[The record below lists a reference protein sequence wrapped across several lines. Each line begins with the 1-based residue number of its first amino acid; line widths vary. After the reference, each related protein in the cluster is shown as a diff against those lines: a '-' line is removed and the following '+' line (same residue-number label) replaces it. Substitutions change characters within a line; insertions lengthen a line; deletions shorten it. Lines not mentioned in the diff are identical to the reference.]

1 MLTIRRTWRTAV
13 AAALATAALAFATPA
28 AHAAGTTLV
37 LDAQENYYLPT
48 EGEGPNLDLG
58 ITASGGDAHD
68 VWVAVDASSLAG
80 KATMV
85 VTGDCVST
93 GALKVRCE
101 VGPLSGREPID
112 PFFLKPTAAAKA
124 GGTGVI
130 TYTATA
136 SDAPTVTGKT
146 DVLVGGPKL
155 VTRPYPA
162 LKGIAPGAVFERTPA
177 FADTGAAPAD
187 KGVMLLVQDSDGVF
201 LARDHSN
208 CHYSDRPDVGAW
220 CRFDTPVAPGSAYET
235 DAPLRYTVA
244 ADTMYGDNTYV
255 VWPVGGTPPDS
266 FDPSDFPETGTGAP
280 LGLKSVASGS
290 GFTGPGYGTFATTQ
304 HADYQAL
311 GDTVEGKVGETVSI
325 TVGVRNTGPGR
336 MDFQWTDADNSG
348 TFVVTPP
355 AGTTITGAPGP
366 GEQGDPGPLW
376 NCTPHKAGA
385 KSYTC
390 DIGSTDFRP
399 GDSVTQEFTVRIDR
413 VVPGSRG
420 SVQAVENPDH
430 PNRDDDA
437 ANDTAAIA
445 VKATDSATSSPSPSA
460 SVSPS
465 GTASPSAM
473 PTASPSGSGAGTGSG
488 TTTGGG
494 LAATGADGVL
504 LRAGTAVL
512 LVAGGAL
519 VFLTA
524 RRSRPQSG
532 R

>member
-1 MLTIRRTWRTAV
+1 MAV
-13 AAALATAALAFATPA
+13 ATPA
-28 AHAAGTTLV
+28 AHAAATTLV

-68 VWVAVDASSLAG
+68 VSVAVDASSLAG

-93 GALKVRCE
+93 GTLKVRCD
-101 VGPLSGREPID
+101 VGPLSGRESID
-112 PFFLKPTAAAKA
+112 PFFLKATTVAKA
-124 GGTGVI
+124 GDTGAI

-136 SDAPTVTGKT
+136 SDAATVTGKT

-155 VTRPYPA
+155 VPRPYPA

-177 FADTGAAPAD
+177 FANTGTAPAG
-187 KGVMLLVQDSDGVF
+187 KGVMLLVQDSEGVS
-201 LARDHSN
+201 LTRDHSN
-208 CHYSDRPDVGAW
+208 CHYSDQPDVGAW
-220 CRFDTPVAPGSAYET
+220 CRFDTPVAPGAAYET
-235 DAPLRYTVA
+235 DAPLRYTA
-244 ADTMYGDNTYV
+244 SKDRMYGYNTYV
-255 VWPVGGTPPDS
+255 VWPVGGTAPDS
-266 FDPSDFPETGTGAP
+266 FDPSDFPGTGTGAP

-290 GFTGPGYGTFATTQ
+290 GFTGSGYGIFATTR

-325 TVGVRNTGPGR
+325 TVGVRNNGPGR
-336 MDFQWTDADNSG
+336 MGFRWMDADNSG

-376 NCTPHKAGA
+376 NCTPGKAGA

-390 DIGSTDFRP
+390 DIGSTDFGP
-399 GDSVTQEFTVRIDR
+399 GDFVTQEFTVRIDR
-413 VVPGSRG
+413 VVPGARG
-420 SVQAVENPDH
+420 TVRAVESPKY
-430 PNRDDDA
+430 PNRDENA

-445 VKATDSATSSPSPSA
+445 VKANGSATSSPSA
-460 SVSPS
+460 
-465 GTASPSAM
+465 TA
-473 PTASPSGSGAGTGSG
+473 TASPSGSGAGTRSG

-519 VFLTA
+519 VFLAA
-524 RRSRPQSG
+524 RRSRPRGG

>member
-1 MLTIRRTWRTAV
+1 M
-13 AAALATAALAFATPA
+13 AAAAFAAATVAIATPA

-37 LDAQENYYLPT
+37 LDSQENYYLPT
-48 EGEGPNLDLG
+48 AGEGPNLGLG
-58 ITASGGDAHD
+58 ISASGGDAHD
-68 VWVAVDASSLAG
+68 VSVAVDASSLAG

-93 GALKVRCE
+93 GTLKVRCD
-101 VGPLSGREPID
+101 VGPLSGGESID

-124 GGTGVI
+124 GDTGAI

-136 SDAPTVTGKT
+136 SDAATVTGKT

-155 VTRPYPA
+155 VSRSYPA

-177 FADTGAAPAD
+177 FTNTGTAPAD
-187 KGVMLLVQDSDGVF
+187 KGVMLLVQDSEGVS

-208 CHYSDRPDVGAW
+208 CHYSDQSDVGAW
-220 CRFDTPVAPGSAYET
+220 CRFDTPVAPGAAYKT
-235 DAPLRYTVA
+235 DAPLRYTA
-244 ADTMYGDNTYV
+244 SKDTMYGYNTYV
-255 VWPVGGTPPDS
+255 VWPVGGTAPDS
-266 FDPSDFPETGTGAP
+266 FRPSDFPGTGTGAP
-280 LGLKSVASGS
+280 LGLKSLASGS
-290 GFTGPGYGTFATTQ
+290 GFTGSGYGTFATTQ

-311 GDTVEGKVGETVSI
+311 GDTVEGKVGKTVSI
-325 TVGVRNTGPGR
+325 TVGVRNNGPGLMNFR
-336 MDFQWTDADNSG
+336 WMDADNSG

-366 GEQGDPGPLW
+366 GEQGDPGPKW
-376 NCTPHKAGA
+376 NCTPRKAGA

-390 DIGSTDFRP
+390 DIASTDFKP

-413 VVPGSRG
+413 VVPGARG
-420 SVQAVENPDH
+420 SVRAVENPEY
-430 PNRDDDA
+430 PNRDDDT
-437 ANDTAAIA
+437 ANNTAVIT
-445 VKATDSATSSPSPSA
+445 VKATGSATSSPSPST
-460 SVSPS
+460 S
-465 GTASPSAM
+465 ASPSAAA
-473 PTASPSGSGAGTGSG
+473 TATTSPSGSGAGTSNG

-494 LAATGADGVL
+494 LAATGTDGAL

-519 VFLTA
+519 VFLAA
-524 RRSRPQSG
+524 RRSRLRGG

>member
-1 MLTIRRTWRTAV
+1 MAV
-13 AAALATAALAFATPA
+13 ATPA
-28 AHAAGTTLV
+28 AHAASTTLV

-48 EGEGPNLDLG
+48 EGEGPNLNLG

-68 VWVAVDASSLAG
+68 VSVAIDASSLAG

-93 GALKVRCE
+93 GTLKLRCD
-101 VGPLSGREPID
+101 VGPLSGKESID

-124 GGTGVI
+124 GDTGAI

-136 SDAPTVTGKT
+136 SDAATVTGKT

-155 VTRPYPA
+155 VARPYPA

-177 FADTGAAPAD
+177 FADTGTAPAD
-187 KGVMLLVQDSDGVF
+187 KGVMLWVQDSDGVS
-201 LARDHSN
+201 LARGHSN
-208 CHYSDRPDVGAW
+208 CHYSDQSDVGAW
-220 CRFDTPVAPGSAYET
+220 CRFDTPVAPGAAYET
-235 DAPLRYTVA
+235 DAPLRYTA
-244 ADTMYGDNTYV
+244 SKDTMYGYNTYV
-255 VWPVGGTPPDS
+255 VWPVGGTAPDS
-266 FDPSDFPETGTGAP
+266 FDPSDFPATGTGTP

-290 GFTGPGYGTFATTQ
+290 GFTGSGYGTFATTQ

-311 GDTVEGKVGETVSI
+311 GDTVEGKVGKTVSI
-325 TVGVRNTGPGR
+325 TVGVRNNGPGR
-336 MDFQWTDADNSG
+336 MDFRWGDADNSG

-355 AGTTITGAPGP
+355 AGTTITGAPGA

-376 NCTPHKAGA
+376 NCTPGKTGA

-390 DIGSTDFRP
+390 DIASTDFGP
-399 GDSVTQEFTVRIDR
+399 GDSVTQEFTVRIDK
-413 VVPGSRG
+413 VVPGARG
-420 SVQAVENPDH
+420 SVRAVENPEY

-437 ANDTAAIA
+437 SNDTAAIT
-445 VKATDSATSSPSPSA
+445 VKATGSATSSPSPSA
-460 SVSPS
+460 S
-465 GTASPSAM
+465 ASPSATATA
-473 PTASPSGSGAGTGSG
+473 TASPSGSGAGTSGG

-494 LAATGADGVL
+494 LASTGTDGVL

-524 RRSRPQSG
+524 RRSRTRGS

>member
-1 MLTIRRTWRTAV
+1 MAV
-13 AAALATAALAFATPA
+13 VTPA

-37 LDAQENYYLPT
+37 LDSQENYYLPT
-48 EGEGPNLDLG
+48 AGEGPNLGLG

-68 VWVAVDASSLAG
+68 VSVVVDASSLAG

-85 VTGDCVST
+85 VTGDCVNT
-93 GALKVRCE
+93 GTLKVRCD
-101 VGPLSGREPID
+101 VGPLSGGESID
-112 PFFLKPTAAAKA
+112 PFLLKPTAAAKA
-124 GGTGVI
+124 GDTGAI

-136 SDAPTVTGKT
+136 SDAATVTGKT

-177 FADTGAAPAD
+177 FTNTGSAPAD
-187 KGVMLLVQDSDGVF
+187 KGVMLLVQDSEGVS

-208 CHYSDRPDVGAW
+208 CHYADRPEAGAW
-220 CRFDTPVAPGSAYET
+220 CRFDTPIAPGAAYGT
-235 DAPLRYTVA
+235 DAPLRYTA
-244 ADTMYGDNTYV
+244 AKDTMYGYNTYV
-255 VWPVGGTPPDS
+255 VWPIGGTAPDS
-266 FDPSDFPETGTGAP
+266 FDPSGFPETGTGAP
-280 LGLKSVASGS
+280 LGLKSVAAGS
-290 GFTGPGYGTFATTQ
+290 GFTGSGYGTFATTQ
-304 HADYQAL
+304 HADFQAL
-311 GDTVEGKVGETVSI
+311 GDTVEGKAGETVSI
-325 TVGVRNTGPGR
+325 TVGVRNNGPGWMNFR
-336 MDFQWTDADNSG
+336 WMDADNSG

-376 NCTPHKAGA
+376 NCTPRKAGA

-390 DIGSTDFRP
+390 DIASTDFKP
-399 GDSVTQEFTVRIDR
+399 GDVVTQEFTVRIDR
-413 VVPGSRG
+413 VVPGARG
-420 SVQAVENPDH
+420 SVKAVENPEY

-437 ANDTAAIA
+437 ANDTTAIG
-445 VKATDSATSSPSPSA
+445 VKATGSATSSPSPSA
-460 SVSPS
+460 S
-465 GTASPSAM
+465 ASPSATA
-473 PTASPSGSGAGTGSG
+473 TASQSGSGAGISGG

-519 VFLTA
+519 VFLAA

>member
-1 MLTIRRTWRTAV
+1 MAV
-13 AAALATAALAFATPA
+13 AIPA

-68 VWVAVDASSLAG
+68 VSVAVDASSLAG

-93 GALKVRCE
+93 GTLKVRCD
-101 VGPLSGREPID
+101 VGPLSGRESID

-124 GGTGVI
+124 GDTGAI

-136 SDAPTVTGKT
+136 SDASTVTGKT
-146 DVLVGGPKL
+146 AVLVGGPKL
-155 VTRPYPA
+155 VRRPYPA

-177 FADTGAAPAD
+177 FANNGAAPAD
-187 KGVMLLVQDSDGVF
+187 KGVMLLVQDSESVS

-208 CHYSDRPDVGAW
+208 CHYSDQPDVGAW
-220 CRFDTPVAPGSAYET
+220 CRFDTPVAPGAAYET
-235 DAPLRYTVA
+235 DAPLRYTA
-244 ADTMYGDNTYV
+244 AKDTMYGYNTYV
-255 VWPVGGTPPDS
+255 VWPVGGTAPDS

-280 LGLKSVASGS
+280 LGLKSVASGT
-290 GFTGPGYGTFATTQ
+290 GFTGFGYGTFATTQ

-325 TVGVRNTGPGR
+325 TVGVRNNGPGR
-336 MDFQWTDADNSG
+336 MDVQWVDADNSG
-348 TFVVTPP
+348 AFVVTPP

-376 NCTPHKAGA
+376 NCTPGKVGA

-413 VVPGSRG
+413 VVPGAQG
-420 SVQAVENPDH
+420 SVRAVENPEY

-445 VKATDSATSSPSPSA
+445 VKATGSATSSPSPSA
-460 SVSPS
+460 S
-465 GTASPSAM
+465 
-473 PTASPSGSGAGTGSG
+473 ASPSGSGTGTRSE
-488 TTTGGG
+488 TTTGDG

-519 VFLTA
+519 VFLAA
-524 RRSRPQSG
+524 RRSRPQGG

>member
-1 MLTIRRTWRTAV
+1 MRTAA
-13 AAALATAALAFATPA
+13 AAALTTAALAVATPA

-37 LDAQENYYLPT
+37 LDAQENYYLPA
-48 EGEGPNLDLG
+48 EGEGPNLGLG

-68 VWVAVDASSLAG
+68 VSVAVDASSLAG

-93 GALKVRCE
+93 GTLKVRCE
-101 VGPLSGREPID
+101 VGPLSGRESID

-124 GGTGVI
+124 GDTGAI

-136 SDAPTVTGKT
+136 SDAAGVTGKT

-155 VTRPYPA
+155 VSRPYPA

-177 FADTGAAPAD
+177 FANTGTAPAD
-187 KGVMLLVQDSDGVF
+187 KGIMLLVQDSEGVS

-208 CHYSDRPDVGAW
+208 CHYSDGPDVGAW
-220 CRFDTPVAPGSAYET
+220 CRFDTPVAPGAAYET
-235 DAPLRYTVA
+235 GAPLRYTA
-244 ADTMYGDNTYV
+244 SKDTMYGYNTYV
-255 VWPVGGTPPDS
+255 VWPVGGTAPDS
-266 FDPSDFPETGTGAP
+266 FDPSDFPGTGAGAP

-290 GFTGPGYGTFATTQ
+290 GFTGSGYGTFATTQ

-325 TVGVRNTGPGR
+325 TVGVRNNGPGR
-336 MDFQWTDADNSG
+336 MGFRWADADNSG

-376 NCTPHKAGA
+376 NCTPRKAGA

-399 GDSVTQEFTVRIDR
+399 GDLVTQEFTVRIDR
-413 VVPGSRG
+413 VVPGARG
-420 SVQAVENPDH
+420 SVRAVENPEY

-445 VKATDSATSSPSPSA
+445 VKATGSATSSPSPSA
-460 SVSPS
+460 S
-465 GTASPSAM
+465 ASPSA
-473 PTASPSGSGAGTGSG
+473 TAAASSSGSGAGTSSG
-488 TTTGGG
+488 TTTGGR

-519 VFLTA
+519 VFLAA
-524 RRSRPQSG
+524 RRSRPRGG

>member
-1 MLTIRRTWRTAV
+1 MVVT
-13 AAALATAALAFATPA
+13 TPA

-37 LDAQENYYLPT
+37 LDAQENYYVPT
-48 EGEGPNLDLG
+48 EGEGPNLNLG

-68 VWVAVDASSLAG
+68 VSVAVDASSLAG

-93 GALKVRCE
+93 GTLKVRCD
-101 VGPLSGREPID
+101 VGPLSGRESID

-124 GGTGVI
+124 GDTGAI
-130 TYTATA
+130 IYTATA
-136 SDAPTVTGKT
+136 SDAATVTGKT
-146 DVLVGGPKL
+146 TVLVGGPKL
-155 VTRPYPA
+155 VSRPYPA

-177 FADTGAAPAD
+177 FANAGTASAD
-187 KGVMLLVQDSDGVF
+187 KGVMLLVQDSEDVS
-201 LARDHSN
+201 LARDYSN
-208 CHYSDRPDVGAW
+208 CHYSGRAEAGAW
-220 CRFDTPVAPGSAYET
+220 CRFDTPVAPGAAYET
-235 DAPLRYTVA
+235 DAPLRYTA
-244 ADTMYGDNTYV
+244 SKDKMYGYNTYV
-255 VWPVGGTPPDS
+255 VWPVGGTAPDS

-280 LGLKSVASGS
+280 LGLKSIASGS
-290 GFTGPGYGTFATTQ
+290 GFTGSGYGTFATTQ

-325 TVGVRNTGPGR
+325 TVGVRNNGPGR
-336 MDFQWTDADNSG
+336 MGFRWADADNSG
-348 TFVVTPP
+348 TYVVTPP
-355 AGTTITGAPGP
+355 AGTTITGVPGP

-376 NCTPHKAGA
+376 NCTPGKAGA

-390 DIGSTDFRP
+390 DIGRTDFRP
-399 GDSVTQEFTVRIDR
+399 GDVVTQEFRVRIDR
-413 VVPGSRG
+413 VVTGARG
-420 SVQAVENPDH
+420 SVRAVENPEY

-445 VKATDSATSSPSPSA
+445 VKATDSATSSPSPGASA
-460 SVSPS
+460 SRSA
-465 GTASPSAM
+465 TA
-473 PTASPSGSGAGTGSG
+473 TASPSGSGAGTGSG

-519 VFLTA
+519 VFLSA
-524 RRSRPQSG
+524 RRPRPQGG

>member
-1 MLTIRRTWRTAV
+1 MT
-13 AAALATAALAFATPA
+13 TAALTVSTPA

-37 LDAQENYYLPT
+37 LDAQEDYYLPI

-68 VWVAVDASSLAG
+68 VSVVVDASSLAG

-93 GALKVRCE
+93 GALKVKCE
-101 VGPLSGREPID
+101 VGPLSGKESID

-124 GGTGVI
+124 GDTGAI

-136 SDAPTVTGKT
+136 SNTPTVTGKT

-155 VTRPYPA
+155 ASRPYPA
-162 LKGIAPGAVFERTPA
+162 LKDIALGTVFDRTPA
-177 FADTGAAPAD
+177 FANTGTAPAA
-187 KGVMLLVQDSDGVF
+187 KGVMLLVQDSEGVS

-208 CHYSDRPDVGAW
+208 CHYSDHAEVRAW
-220 CRFDTPVAPGSAYET
+220 CRFDTPVAPGSAYEIN
-235 DAPLRYTVA
+235 APLRYTA
-244 ADTMYGDNTYV
+244 ATDTMYGYNTYV
-255 VWPVGGTPPDS
+255 VWPVGGTAPDS
-266 FDPSDFPETGTGAP
+266 FDPSDFPQTGTGAP
-280 LGLKSVASGS
+280 LGLKSVAYGS
-290 GFTGPGYGTFATTQ
+290 GFTGSGYGTFATTQ
-304 HADYQAL
+304 HADYQGL

-325 TVGVRNTGPGR
+325 TVGVRNNGPGR
-336 MDFQWTDADNSG
+336 MNLRWMDADNSG

-366 GEQGDPGPLW
+366 DEQGDPGPKW
-376 NCTPHKAGA
+376 NCTPRKAGA

-413 VVPGSRG
+413 VVPGARG
-420 SVQAVENPDH
+420 SVKAVDNPDY
-430 PNRDDDA
+430 PNRDDDS
-437 ANDTAAIA
+437 ANDTAAIT
-445 VKATDSATSSPSPSA
+445 VNATGSATPSPSPSA
-460 SVSPS
+460 S
-465 GTASPSAM
+465 ASPSATA
-473 PTASPSGSGAGTGSG
+473 TASSSGSGAGTGNG

-504 LRAGTAVL
+504 LRAGTALL

-519 VFLTA
+519 AFLAA
-524 RRSRPQSG
+524 RKSRPQS

>member
-1 MLTIRRTWRTAV
+1 VLTIRRTWWT
-13 AAALATAALAFATPA
+13 AAAAAVATAALAVATPA

-68 VWVAVDASSLAG
+68 VSVAVDASSLTG

-93 GALKVRCE
+93 GTLKVRCD
-101 VGPLSGREPID
+101 VGPLSGGESID

-124 GGTGVI
+124 GDTGAI

-155 VTRPYPA
+155 VSRPYPA

-177 FADTGAAPAD
+177 FANTGAAPAD
-187 KGVMLLVQDSDGVF
+187 NGVMLLVQDSEGVSV
-201 LARDHSN
+201 AREHSN
-208 CHYSDRPDVGAW
+208 CHYSGRPDAGAW
-220 CRFDTPVAPGSAYET
+220 CRFDTPVAPGAAYET
-235 DAPLRYTVA
+235 DAPLRYTA
-244 ADTMYGDNTYV
+244 AAETMYGYNSYV
-255 VWPVGGTPPDS
+255 VWPVGGTVPDS
-266 FDPSDFPETGTGAP
+266 LDPSDFPETGTRAP
-280 LGLKSVASGS
+280 LRQKSVTSGS
-290 GFTGPGYGTFATTQ
+290 GFTGSGYGTFATSQ

-325 TVGVRNTGPGR
+325 TVGVRNNGPGR
-336 MDFQWTDADNSG
+336 MNFRWMDADNSG

-376 NCTPHKAGA
+376 NCTPQKAGA

-390 DIGSTDFRP
+390 DIGSTDFGP
-399 GDSVTQEFTVRIDR
+399 GDSVTQEFTVRIDQ
-413 VVPGSRG
+413 VVPDAQG
-420 SVQAVENPDH
+420 SVKAVENPDY

-437 ANDTAAIA
+437 ANDTAVIA
-445 VKATDSATSSPSPSA
+445 VKAPGSATSSPSPSA
-460 SVSPS
+460 S
-465 GTASPSAM
+465 ASPSA
-473 PTASPSGSGAGTGSG
+473 TATVSPIGSETTTGSG

-494 LAATGADGVL
+494 LAATGTDGVL

-524 RRSRPQSG
+524 RRSRRQNG
-532 R
+532 H

>member
-1 MLTIRRTWRTAV
+1 MLTIRRTWRTA
-13 AAALATAALAFATPA
+13 AAAAVATAALAVATPA
-28 AHAAGTTLV
+28 AHAAGTTLL

-48 EGEGPNLDLG
+48 DGEGPNLDLG
-58 ITASGGDAHD
+58 ITATGGDAHD
-68 VWVAVDASSLAG
+68 VSVAVDASSLAG

-93 GALKVRCE
+93 GTLKVRCD
-101 VGPLSGREPID
+101 VGPLSGGESID

-124 GGTGVI
+124 GDTGAI

-155 VTRPYPA
+155 VSRPYPA
-162 LKGIAPGAVFERTPA
+162 LTDIAPGAVFERTPA
-177 FADTGAAPAD
+177 FANTGAAPAD
-187 KGVMLLVQDSDGVF
+187 KGVMLLVQDSEGVS
-201 LARDHSN
+201 LAREHSN
-208 CHYSDRPDVGAW
+208 CHYSGRPEVGAW
-220 CRFDTPVAPGSAYET
+220 CRFDIPVAPGAAYAT
-235 DAPLRYTVA
+235 DAPLRYTA
-244 ADTMYGDNTYV
+244 ATDTMYGYNSYV
-255 VWPVGGTPPDS
+255 VWPVGGTAPDS
-266 FDPSDFPETGTGAP
+266 FHPSDFPETGTGAP
-280 LGLKSVASGS
+280 LGLKSVASGP
-290 GFTGPGYGTFATTQ
+290 GFTGSGYGTFATTQ

-325 TVGVRNTGPGR
+325 TVGVRNNGPGR
-336 MDFQWTDADNSG
+336 MGFRWTDADNSG

-390 DIGSTDFRP
+390 DIGSTDFGP

-413 VVPGSRG
+413 VVPDARG
-420 SVQAVENPDH
+420 SVKAVENPDY
-430 PNRDDDA
+430 PNRDENA
-437 ANDTAAIA
+437 ANDTAVIA
-445 VKATDSATSSPSPSA
+445 VKATGTATSSPSPST
-460 SVSPS
+460 P
-465 GTASPSAM
+465 ASPSA
-473 PTASPSGSGAGTGSG
+473 TATVSPSGSGAGTGSG
-488 TTTGGG
+488 TTVSGG
-494 LAATGADGVL
+494 LAATGTDGVL

-512 LVAGGAL
+512 LVAGGTL

-524 RRSRPQSG
+524 RRSRRQSG
-532 R
+532 T

>member
-1 MLTIRRTWRTAV
+1 M
-13 AAALATAALAFATPA
+13 AFATPA

-58 ITASGGDAHD
+58 VTASAGDAHD
-68 VWVAVDASSLAG
+68 VSVAVDASSLAG

-93 GALKVRCE
+93 GTLKVRCD
-101 VGPLSGREPID
+101 VGPLSGRESID

-124 GGTGVI
+124 GDTGAI
-130 TYTATA
+130 SYTATA
-136 SDAPTVTGKT
+136 SDAATVTGET

-155 VTRPYPA
+155 VRRPYPT
-162 LKGIAPGAVFERTPA
+162 LKGITPGAVFERTPA
-177 FADTGAAPAD
+177 FANTGTAPAD
-187 KGVMLLVQDSDGVF
+187 KGVMLLVQDSEGVS

-220 CRFDTPVAPGSAYET
+220 CRFDTPVAPGAAYET
-235 DAPLRYTVA
+235 RAPLRYTA
-244 ADTMYGDNTYV
+244 SEDTLYGYNTYV
-255 VWPVGGTPPDS
+255 VWPVGGTAPDS
-266 FDPSDFPETGTGAP
+266 FDPSDFPGTGTGVP
-280 LGLKSVASGS
+280 LGLRSVASGS
-290 GFTGPGYGTFATTQ
+290 AFTGSGYGTFATTQ

-311 GDTVEGKVGETVSI
+311 GDTVEGKAGETVSI
-325 TVGVRNTGPGR
+325 TVGVRNNGPGR
-336 MDFQWTDADNSG
+336 MDFQWADAGTSG

-376 NCTPHKAGA
+376 NCTPGKAGA

-399 GDSVTQEFTVRIDR
+399 GDSVTQRFTVRIDR
-413 VVPGSRG
+413 VVPGARG
-420 SVQAVENPDH
+420 SVRAVENPKY
-430 PNRDDDA
+430 PNRDDDRV
-437 ANDTAAIA
+437 NDTAAIT
-445 VKATDSATSSPSPSA
+445 VKATGSATSSPSP
-460 SVSPS
+460 
-465 GTASPSAM
+465 GASPSPSATA
-473 PTASPSGSGAGTGSG
+473 TASPSGSGPGTVSG

-504 LRAGTAVL
+504 LRAGTAAL
-512 LVAGGAL
+512 LMAGGAL
-519 VFLTA
+519 VFLAA
-524 RRSRPQSG
+524 RRRGPQGG

>member
-1 MLTIRRTWRTAV
+1 MIAAMAV
-13 AAALATAALAFATPA
+13 SVPA

-37 LDAQENYYLPT
+37 LDAQETYTLPT
-48 EGEGPNLDLG
+48 EGEGPNLGLG

-68 VWVAVDASSLAG
+68 VSVVVDASSLAG

-85 VTGDCVST
+85 VTGDCAST
-93 GALKVRCE
+93 GALKVRCD
-101 VGPLSGREPID
+101 VGPLSGKESID
-112 PFFLKPTAAAKA
+112 PFLLKPTAAAEA
-124 GGTGVI
+124 GDTGAI

-155 VTRPYPA
+155 DSRPYPA
-162 LKGIAPGAVFERTPA
+162 LKDIAPGAVFERTPA
-177 FADTGAAPAD
+177 FANTGKAPAD
-187 KGVMLLVQDSDGVF
+187 KGVMLLVQDSDGVS

-208 CHYSDRPDVGAW
+208 CHYSGRPSTGAW
-220 CRFDTPVAPGSAYET
+220 CRFDTPVAPGAAYET
-235 DAPLRYTVA
+235 DAPLRYSATK
-244 ADTMYGDNTYV
+244 DTMYGYNSYV
-255 VWPVGGTPPDS
+255 VWPVGGTAPDS
-266 FDPSDFPETGTGAP
+266 FDPSDFPETGTGSQ
-280 LGLKSVASGS
+280 LGLKAVASGS
-290 GFTGPGYGTFATTQ
+290 GFTGSGYGTFATTQ

-325 TVGVRNTGPGR
+325 TVGVRNNGPGR
-336 MDFQWTDADNSG
+336 MGFQWMDADNSG

-376 NCTPHKAGA
+376 NCTPRKAGA

-390 DIGSTDFRP
+390 AIGSTDFRP

-413 VVPGSRG
+413 VVPGAQGR
-420 SVQAVENPDH
+420 VKAVENPDY
-430 PNRDDDA
+430 PNRDEDT
-437 ANDTAAIA
+437 ANDTTAIA
-445 VKATDSATSSPSPSA
+445 VKATGSATPSPSPSA
-460 SVSPS
+460 SASAS
-465 GTASPSAM
+465 ATA
-473 PTASPSGSGAGTGSG
+473 TASPSGSGAGTGSG
-488 TTTGGG
+488 GTVTGGG

-504 LRAGTAVL
+504 LRAGTAAL

-524 RRSRPQSG
+524 RRTRSQSG

>member
-1 MLTIRRTWRTAV
+1 MAV
-13 AAALATAALAFATPA
+13 ATPA
-28 AHAAGTTLV
+28 AHAAGTTLL

-48 EGEGPNLDLG
+48 EGEGPNLNLG

-68 VWVAVDASSLAG
+68 VSVAVDASSLAG
-80 KATMV
+80 KATME

-93 GALKVRCE
+93 GTLKVRCD
-101 VGPLSGREPID
+101 VGPLSGGESID

-124 GGTGVI
+124 GDTGAI

-136 SDAPTVTGKT
+136 SDAATVTGKT

-155 VTRPYPA
+155 VARPYPA

-187 KGVMLLVQDSDGVF
+187 KGVMLWVQDSDGVS

-208 CHYSDRPDVGAW
+208 CHYSDQSDIGAW
-220 CRFDTPVAPGSAYET
+220 CRFDTPVAPGAAYET
-235 DAPLRYTVA
+235 DAPLRYTA
-244 ADTMYGDNTYV
+244 SKDTMYGYNTYLA
-255 VWPVGGTPPDS
+255 WPVGGSAPDS
-266 FDPSDFPETGTGAP
+266 FDPSDFPDTGTGAP

-290 GFTGPGYGTFATTQ
+290 GFTGSGYGTFATTQ

-325 TVGVRNTGPGR
+325 TLGVRNNGPGR
-336 MDFQWTDADNSG
+336 MGFRWMDADNSG

-355 AGTTITGAPGP
+355 AGTTITGAPAP

-376 NCTPHKAGA
+376 NCTPGKTGA

-390 DIGSTDFRP
+390 DIASTDFGP
-399 GDSVTQEFTVRIDR
+399 GDSVTQEFTVRIDK
-413 VVPGSRG
+413 VVPGATG
-420 SVQAVENPDH
+420 SVRAVENPEY
-430 PNRDDDA
+430 PNRDDDT

-445 VKATDSATSSPSPSA
+445 VNATGSATSSPSPSA
-460 SVSPS
+460 SASAS
-465 GTASPSAM
+465 ASPSATA
-473 PTASPSGSGAGTGSG
+473 TASPSGSGAGTSGG

-504 LRAGTAVL
+504 LRAGIAVL

-519 VFLTA
+519 VFLAA
-524 RRSRPQSG
+524 RRSRLQGVSG

>member
-1 MLTIRRTWRTAV
+1 MT
-13 AAALATAALAFATPA
+13 TAALTVSTPA

-48 EGEGPNLDLG
+48 EGEGPNLDLD

-68 VWVAVDASSLAG
+68 VSVVVDASSLAG

-93 GALKVRCE
+93 GALKVKCA
-101 VGPLSGREPID
+101 VGPLSGKESID

-124 GGTGVI
+124 GDTGAI

-155 VTRPYPA
+155 VLRPYPA

-177 FADTGAAPAD
+177 FANTGTASAD
-187 KGVMLLVQDSDGVF
+187 KGVMLLVQDSEGVS

-208 CHYSDRPDVGAW
+208 CHYADHPDGGAW
-220 CRFDTPVAPGSAYET
+220 CRFDTPVGPGSVYET
-235 DAPLRYTVA
+235 NAPLRYTA
-244 ADTMYGDNTYV
+244 ATDTMYGYNTYV
-255 VWPVGGTPPDS
+255 AWPVGGTAPDS
-266 FDPSDFPETGTGAP
+266 FDPSDFPHTGTGTP

-290 GFTGPGYGTFATTQ
+290 GFTGSGYGTFATTQ

-325 TVGVRNTGPGR
+325 TVGVRNNGPGR
-336 MDFQWTDADNSG
+336 MDFRWMDADNSG

-376 NCTPHKAGA
+376 NCTPRKAGA

-390 DIGSTDFRP
+390 SIGSTDFRP

-413 VVPGSRG
+413 IVPGARG
-420 SVQAVENPDH
+420 SVKAVENPEY

-437 ANDTAAIA
+437 ANDTAAIT
-445 VKATDSATSSPSPSA
+445 VKATGSATSSPSPGA
-460 SVSPS
+460 S
-465 GTASPSAM
+465 ASPSATA
-473 PTASPSGSGAGTGSG
+473 TASASNSGAGTGNG

-504 LRAGTAVL
+504 LRAGTALL

-519 VFLTA
+519 VFLAA
-524 RRSRPQSG
+524 RKSRLRSR
-532 R
+532 

>member
-1 MLTIRRTWRTAV
+1 MTV
-13 AAALATAALAFATPA
+13 ATPA

-48 EGEGPNLDLG
+48 EGEGPNLNLG

-68 VWVAVDASSLAG
+68 VSVAIDASSLAG
-80 KATMV
+80 KATME

-93 GALKVRCE
+93 GTLKLRCD
-101 VGPLSGREPID
+101 VGPLSGRESID
-112 PFFLKPTAAAKA
+112 PFLLKPTAAAKA
-124 GGTGVI
+124 GDTGAI

-136 SDAPTVTGKT
+136 SDAATVTGKT

-155 VTRPYPA
+155 VHRPYPA

-177 FADTGAAPAD
+177 FANTGTAPAD
-187 KGVMLLVQDSDGVF
+187 KGVMLWVQDSDGVS

-220 CRFDTPVAPGSAYET
+220 CRFDTPVAPGAAYET
-235 DAPLRYTVA
+235 DAPLRYTA
-244 ADTMYGDNTYV
+244 SKDTMYGYNTYL
-255 VWPVGGTPPDS
+255 VWPVGGTAPDS
-266 FDPSDFPETGTGAP
+266 FDPSDFPGTGTGAP
-280 LGLKSVASGS
+280 LGLKSLASGS

-311 GDTVEGKVGETVSI
+311 GDRVEGKVGETVSI
-325 TVGVRNTGPGR
+325 TVGVRNNGPGR
-336 MDFQWTDADNSG
+336 MDFRWGDADNSG

-355 AGTTITGAPGP
+355 AGTTITGAPGA

-376 NCTPHKAGA
+376 NCTPGKAGA

-390 DIGSTDFRP
+390 DIASTDFRP

-413 VVPGSRG
+413 VVPDATG
-420 SVQAVENPDH
+420 SVRAVENPEY

-437 ANDTAAIA
+437 SNDTAAIT
-445 VKATDSATSSPSPSA
+445 VKATGSATSSPSPSA
-460 SVSPS
+460 S
-465 GTASPSAM
+465 ASPSATA
-473 PTASPSGSGAGTGSG
+473 TASPSGSGAGTSSG

-494 LAATGADGVL
+494 LAATGADGIL
-504 LRAGTAVL
+504 LRAGITVL

-519 VFLTA
+519 VFLAA
-524 RRSRPQSG
+524 RRSRPQGG

>member
-1 MLTIRRTWRTAV
+1 MLTIRRTWRTA
-13 AAALATAALAFATPA
+13 AAAAFATAAMAAATPA
-28 AHAAGTTLV
+28 AHATGTTLV
-37 LDAQENYYLPT
+37 LNAQENYYLPT

-68 VWVAVDASSLAG
+68 VSVAVDASSLTG

-93 GALKVRCE
+93 GTLKVRCD
-101 VGPLSGREPID
+101 VGPLSGRELIA

-124 GGTGVI
+124 GDTGAI

-136 SDAPTVTGKT
+136 SDAATVTGKT

-155 VTRPYPA
+155 VRRPYPA

-177 FADTGAAPAD
+177 FVNTSTAPAD
-187 KGVMLLVQDSDGVF
+187 NGVMLLVQDSEGVS

-208 CHYSDRPDVGAW
+208 CHYSDQPDTGAW
-220 CRFDTPVAPGSAYET
+220 CRFDTPAAPGTAYET
-235 DAPLRYTVA
+235 DAPLRYTA
-244 ADTMYGDNTYV
+244 SKDTMYGYNTYV
-255 VWPVGGTPPDS
+255 VWPVGGTAPDS
-266 FDPSDFPETGTGAP
+266 FDPSDFPETGAGAP

-290 GFTGPGYGTFATTQ
+290 GFTGSGYGTFATTQ
-304 HADYQAL
+304 YADYQAL
-311 GDTVEGKVGETVSI
+311 GDTVEGKAGETVSI
-325 TVGVRNTGPGR
+325 TVGVRNNGPGR
-336 MDFQWTDADNSG
+336 MDFQWMDADSSG

-355 AGTTITGAPGP
+355 VGTTITGAPGP

-376 NCTPHKAGA
+376 NCTPGKAGA

-399 GDSVTQEFTVRIDR
+399 GDFVTQEFTVRIDR
-413 VVPGSRG
+413 VVPGARG
-420 SVQAVENPDH
+420 SVRAVENPEY
-430 PNRDDDA
+430 PNREDDA
-437 ANDTAAIA
+437 ANDTAAIT
-445 VKATDSATSSPSPSA
+445 VKATGSATSSPSPSA
-460 SVSPS
+460 SASA
-465 GTASPSAM
+465 TA
-473 PTASPSGSGAGTGSG
+473 TASPSGSGAGTTSG

-504 LRAGTAVL
+504 LRAGTVVL

-519 VFLTA
+519 VFLAA
-524 RRSRPQSG
+524 RRSRPQGG

>member
-1 MLTIRRTWRTAV
+1 MAV
-13 AAALATAALAFATPA
+13 ATPA

-48 EGEGPNLDLG
+48 EGEGPNLNLG

-68 VWVAVDASSLAG
+68 VSVAVDASSLAG
-80 KATMV
+80 KATME

-93 GALKVRCE
+93 GTLKVRCD
-101 VGPLSGREPID
+101 VGPLSGKESID

-124 GGTGVI
+124 GDTGAI

-136 SDAPTVTGKT
+136 SDAATVTGKT

-155 VTRPYPA
+155 VARPYPA

-187 KGVMLLVQDSDGVF
+187 KGVMLWAQDSDGVS

-208 CHYSDRPDVGAW
+208 CHYSDRPDIGAW
-220 CRFDTPVAPGSAYET
+220 CRFDNPVAPGAAYET
-235 DAPLRYTVA
+235 DAPLRYTA
-244 ADTMYGDNTYV
+244 AKDTMYGYNTYLA
-255 VWPVGGTPPDS
+255 WPVGGSAPDS
-266 FDPSDFPETGTGAP
+266 FDLSDFPDTGTGAP

-325 TVGVRNTGPGR
+325 TLGVRNNGPGR
-336 MDFQWTDADNSG
+336 MDFRWGDADNSG

-376 NCTPHKAGA
+376 SCTPGKAGA

-390 DIGSTDFRP
+390 DIASTDFGP
-399 GDSVTQEFTVRIDR
+399 GDSVTQEFTVRIDKA
-413 VVPGSRG
+413 VPDAQG
-420 SVQAVENPDH
+420 SVRAVENPEY

-437 ANDTAAIA
+437 ANDTAAVK
-445 VKATDSATSSPSPSA
+445 VKATGSATSSPSSSA
-460 SVSPS
+460 SASAS
-465 GTASPSAM
+465 ASPSATA
-473 PTASPSGSGAGTGSG
+473 TASPSGSGAGTSGG

-504 LRAGTAVL
+504 LRAGIAVL
-512 LVAGGAL
+512 LVVGGAL
-519 VFLTA
+519 VFLAA
-524 RRSRPQSG
+524 RRSRLQGVNG

>member
-1 MLTIRRTWRTAV
+1 M
-13 AAALATAALAFATPA
+13 TAALAVTTPA
-28 AHAAGTTLV
+28 AHAAATTLV
-37 LDAQENYYLPT
+37 LDTQENYYLPT

-68 VWVAVDASSLAG
+68 VSVTVDASSLAG

-93 GALKVRCE
+93 GTLKVRCD
-101 VGPLSGREPID
+101 VGPLSGKESID
-112 PFFLKPTAAAKA
+112 PFLLKPTSAAKA
-124 GGTGVI
+124 GDTGAI

-136 SDAPTVTGKT
+136 SDAATVTGKT

-155 VTRPYPA
+155 VARSYPA
-162 LKGIAPGAVFERTPA
+162 LKDIAPGAVFERTPA
-177 FADTGAAPAD
+177 FTNTGKAPAD
-187 KGVMLLVQDSDGVF
+187 KGVMLLVQDSEGVS
-201 LARDHSN
+201 LAHDHSN
-208 CHYSDRPDVGAW
+208 CHYADRPEAGAW
-220 CRFDTPVAPGSAYET
+220 CRFDTPVAPGAAYET
-235 DAPLRYTVA
+235 AAPLHYTA
-244 ADTMYGDNTYV
+244 SKDTMYGYNTYV
-255 VWPVGGTPPDS
+255 VWPVGGTAPDS
-266 FDPSDFPETGTGAP
+266 FDPSGFPETGTGAP

-290 GFTGPGYGTFATTQ
+290 GFTDSGYGTFATTQ

-325 TVGVRNTGPGR
+325 TVGVRNNGPGWMNFR
-336 MDFQWTDADNSG
+336 WMDAVNSG

-366 GEQGDPGPLW
+366 DEQGDPGPRW
-376 NCTPHKAGA
+376 NCTPRKADA

-399 GDSVTQEFTVRIDR
+399 GDSVTQKFTVRIDR
-413 VVPGSRG
+413 VVPDARG
-420 SVQAVENPDH
+420 SVRAVENPEY

-445 VKATDSATSSPSPSA
+445 VKATGSA
-460 SVSPS
+460 
-465 GTASPSAM
+465 TASPSAGASAS
-473 PTASPSGSGAGTGSG
+473 PSATATASPSGSGAGTSSG

-504 LRAGTAVL
+504 LRAGIAAL

-519 VFLTA
+519 AFLTA
-524 RRSRPQSG
+524 RRSRLRSG

>member
-1 MLTIRRTWRTAV
+1 MAV
-13 AAALATAALAFATPA
+13 ATPA

-37 LDAQENYYLPT
+37 LNAQENYYLPT
-48 EGEGPNLDLG
+48 KGEGPNLDLG
-58 ITASGGDAHD
+58 ITASGGNAHD
-68 VWVAVDASSLAG
+68 VSVAVDASSLAG

-85 VTGDCVST
+85 VVGDCVST
-93 GALKVRCE
+93 GTLKVRCD
-101 VGPLSGREPID
+101 VGPLSGKEGID

-124 GGTGVI
+124 GDTGAI

-136 SDAPTVTGKT
+136 SDAATVTGRT

-155 VTRPYPA
+155 VSRPYPA

-177 FADTGAAPAD
+177 FANTGTAPAG
-187 KGVMLLVQDSDGVF
+187 KGVMLLVQDSEGVS

-208 CHYSDRPDVGAW
+208 CHYSDRPDAGAW
-220 CRFDTPVAPGSAYET
+220 CRFDTPVAPGAAYET
-235 DAPLRYTVA
+235 DAPLRHTA
-244 ADTMYGDNTYV
+244 SKDTMYGYNTYV
-255 VWPVGGTPPDS
+255 VWPVGGTAPDS
-266 FDPSDFPETGTGAP
+266 FDPSDFPETGAGAP

-290 GFTGPGYGTFATTQ
+290 GFTGSGYGTFATTQ

-311 GDTVEGKVGETVSI
+311 GGTVEGKVGETVSI
-325 TVGVRNTGPGR
+325 TVGVRNNGPGL
-336 MDFQWTDADNSG
+336 MGYQWSDPGISG

-376 NCTPHKAGA
+376 NCTPGKAGA

-390 DIGSTDFRP
+390 VIDDADFRP

-413 VVPGSRG
+413 VVPGARG
-420 SVQAVENPDH
+420 SVRAVENPKY

-445 VKATDSATSSPSPSA
+445 VKATGSATSSPSPST
-460 SVSPS
+460 S
-465 GTASPSAM
+465 ASPSATATATA
-473 PTASPSGSGAGTGSG
+473 TASPSGSGAGTGSG

-494 LAATGADGVL
+494 LASTGADGVL

-519 VFLTA
+519 VFLAA
-524 RRSRPQSG
+524 RRSRPHGG